1 MIVPMR
7 RVRFTG
13 PSSQA
18 FPLLSLLAS
27 LEILH
32 LVRPGE
38 DPVFAGRGL
47 KAGEFSQADRETLAL
62 AQAALEAIDKALE
75 VLSGKGR
82 LPRRAAIPSPKGW
95 LDRETLGEVERIA
108 SSILRAQADQ
118 ETARKELWQVEF
130 YRFMFEEFSALIQTV
145 AESREMELTGV
156 ILTGEEGDPER
167 DYLELEETVNRV
179 TQGACAFARGA
190 VREFGLPALI
200 VSPLSLSAKVARE
213 ALGGR
218 VKPLELPEEF
228 RGRTFAATMRALFE
242 SEFAL
247 RGRLAQG
254 ESDLAEMASRW
265 SAPLAMARLQIR
277 LAIEP
282 LLRAEYLAHSMGAFF
297 LTGWAPAHRV
307 DPLRL
312 EVAKAFHGEIM
323 VFDLP
328 PARGEYE
335 ATPVALRNNFLAR
348 PFEPLLALY
357 GPPVYGGLDPTPAL
371 AVTLPFLFG
380 FILGDVGYAMAL
392 GLLAYAVARRW
403 PSNPLARDAARVM
416 AAFALA
422 SAAFGAVYGE
432 FFGELGAHMG
442 MPGPLWDRKA
452 GATEFLAAA
461 LSLGAAHLCLGS
473 VMGAMTAARI
483 GRHRHAIGRAAD
495 AVLFAS
501 GLWLAFKVAGG
512 AWDREDMAIPGAALA
527 VKIFAGHGVEAALEI
542 PKLAANTLSYA
553 RLMALGLASVIFADI
568 AGKVAF
574 GSEMIA
580 AGAVAG
586 ALLHLMNFIIGVFGP
601 AIQSVRLHF
610 VEFFSYGFI
619 HGAVVYAP
627 LAYPPP
633 HQSGE

>member
-7 RVRFTG
+7 RVRITG

-18 FPLLSLLAS
+18 FPTLSLLAS

-32 LVRPGE
+32 LVRPGD
-38 DPVFAGRGL
+38 DPLFAGRGL
-47 KAGEFSQADRETLAL
+47 KAGEFSQAGQETLAL

-75 VLSGKGR
+75 VLSGRGR
-82 LPRRAAIPSPKGW
+82 LPRRAAIPAPKGW
-95 LDRETLGEVERIA
+95 LDRDTLREVERIA
-108 SSILRAQADQ
+108 SSVLRAQADQ

-179 TQGACAFARGA
+179 TQGACAFARGS

-200 VSPLSLSAKVARE
+200 VSPLTLSAKVSRE

-218 VKPLELPEEF
+218 VKPLELPESF

-247 RGRLAQG
+247 RGRLARG
-254 ESDLAEMASRW
+254 EGELAELASRW
-265 SAPLAMARLQIR
+265 RAPLAMARRHIR
-277 LAIEP
+277 MAIEP
-282 LLRAEYLAHSMGAFF
+282 LLRAGYLAHSQGAFF

-307 DPLRL
+307 DLLRH
-312 EVAKAFHGEIM
+312 ETAKAFHGEIM

-328 PARGEYE
+328 PAREEYE
-335 ATPVALRNNFLAR
+335 ATPVALRNHFLAR
-348 PFEPLLALY
+348 PFERLLALY

-371 AVTLPFLFG
+371 AVTLPFFFG
-380 FILGDVGYAMAL
+380 FILGDVGYAAAL

-403 PSNPLARDAARVM
+403 PSNPMVLDAARVM
-416 AAFALA
+416 ASFALA

-432 FFGELGAHMG
+432 FFGELGARLG
-442 MPGPLWDRKA
+442 MPEPLWDRRH
-452 GATEFLAAA
+452 GPTEFLTAA
-461 LSLGAAHLCLGS
+461 LSLGAAHLCLGAA
-473 VMGAMTAARI
+473 MGAMTAARI
-483 GRHRHAIGRAAD
+483 GRYRRAIGRAAD
-495 AVLFAS
+495 AALFAG
-501 GLWLAFKVAGG
+501 GLWFAFKVAGG
-512 AWDREDMAIPGAALA
+512 AWETRDMALPGAALA
-527 VKIFAGHGVEAALEI
+527 VKVMAGHGVEAALEI
-542 PKLAANTLSYA
+542 PKMIANTLSYA
-553 RLMALGLASVIFADI
+553 RLMALGLASVIFAGI
-568 AGKVAF
+568 ADDVAF
-574 GSEMIA
+574 GTGAIA

-586 ALLHLMNFIIGVFGP
+586 ALLHMMNFVLGVFGP
-601 AIQSVRLHF
+601 AIQSARLHF